1 MKLIPIAALGAFL
14 FYLFNTEEAAA
25 APAAPGTSTPTPGID
40 VTKAE
45 WAAATAPLPNPRTGR
60 CFSKIDR
67 AGFSTDLINS

>member
-25 APAAPGTSTPTPGID
+25 APAADGTSTPTPGID

-45 WAAATAPLPNPRTGR
+45 WAAATAPLPNPRSGR

-67 AGFSTDLINS
+67 AGFASDLISS